1 MKTFVIT
8 EEAPVICI
16 WTYIVE
22 AETEE
27 EALELVTNGDV
38 EAAEMNIEVDYEE
51 TEFTYNIEE
60 ESDED

>member
-38 EAAEMNIEVDYEE
+38 EAAEMNIEVDYEDA
-51 TEFTYNIEE
+51 EFTYHIEE
-60 ESDED
+60 EEAK

>member
-1 MKTFVIT
+1 MKTFKII
-8 EEAPVICI
+8 EEAPVTCV

-38 EAAEMNIEVDYEE
+38 EAAEMNIEVDYEDAE
-51 TEFTYNIEE
+51 CTYHIEE
-60 ESDED
+60 KEEAK